1 VTQAQEVVNWDV
13 VLFNFGLHD
22 MDSNQGGGPKL
33 YQQQLI
39 NITNRLLETNAS
51 LIYATTTPFMPYASV
66 GNGTFA

>member
-1 VTQAQEVVNWDV
+1 
-13 VLFNFGLHD
+13 